1 MYQICKF
8 LILTYDILTVR
19 TVKVKSLIIKVL
31 VHNSLFILNTLQIYH
46 KSSIYQNVWRINMLK
61 NRVAD
66 FVGNLLDVFYN
77 LLVAGT
83 CFGLLGGVADA
94 NAEQRLV
101 TFAKA

>member
-46 KSSIYQNVWRINMLK
+46 KSSIYQNV
-61 NRVAD
+61 
-66 FVGNLLDVFYN
+66 
-77 LLVAGT
+77 
-83 CFGLLGGVADA
+83 C
-94 NAEQRLV
+94 E
-101 TFAKA
+101 